1 MLKVVLRSDI
11 PGIGRAGDVKQV
23 KDGFARNFLLP
34 QNLAVEATDHA
45 LKQMELEQ
53 KKRQARLAQEKKK
66 AEELAQKLNGFSLT
80 MTVEVNEEEKL
91 YGSLTAQDIQ
101 KSLAAEGID
110 VDKKCIVLEAPLKA
124 LGIYD
129 IDVRLHP
136 DVTSKIKVWVVKK

>member
-1 MLKVVLRSDI
+1 MLKVVLRSDV
-11 PGIGRAGDVKQV
+11 PGVGKIGDVKQV

-34 QNLAVEATDHA
+34 QNLAVIATDHA

-53 KKRQARLAQEKKK
+53 KKRQARLVQERKK

-80 MTVEVNEEEKL
+80 ITVEVNEEEKL
-91 YGSLTAQDIQ
+91 YGSLTVQDIQ
-101 KSLAAEGID
+101 KSLAGEGID
-110 VDKKCIVLEAPLKA
+110 VEKKCIVLEAPLKA

-136 DVTSKIKVWVVKK
+136 EVTSKIKVWVVKK